1 MAGPARRDHV
11 LAVGDELVLGEAFDG
26 EGAVLNTPVPR
37 KEVAKVIS
45 VSAQGCRR
53 EVVTR
58 QTGEESR
65 HPTRFGDD
73 RLGCLYCTQSR
84 PPR

>member
-1 MAGPARRDHV
+1 M
-11 LAVGDELVLGEAFDG
+11 LAVGNEFVLGEAFDG
-26 EGAVLNTPVPR
+26 EDAILHTPVPR
-37 KEVAKVIS
+37 EEVAKVIT

-65 HPTRFGDD
+65 HPIRFGGD
-73 RLGCLYCTQSR
+73 RLGCLYCTQSH

>member
-1 MAGPARRDHV
+1 M
-11 LAVGDELVLGEAFDG
+11 LAVGDELVLDEAFDG

-37 KEVAKVIS
+37 EEVAKVIT

-65 HPTRFGDD
+65 HPIRFGDV
-73 RLGCLYCTQSR
+73 RLGCLYCTQCH

>member
-1 MAGPARRDHV
+1 M
-11 LAVGDELVLGEAFDG
+11 LAVGDEIVLGEAFDG

-37 KEVAKVIS
+37 EEVAKVIT

-53 EVVTR
+53 EVVPR
-58 QTGEESR
+58 QTGEERR
-65 HPTRFGDD
+65 HPVRLGED
-73 RLGCLYCTQSR
+73 RLGCLYCTQSH